1 MNWEKFISNRF
12 YQSSNYQGKYLGIL
26 SMIGMGVGC
35 FAMLVSISV
44 MNGFETLVHEKLKGI
59 EGDIRII
66 GTTNEKD
73 LSDIKGVK
81 GIMPFMERKGIIE
94 VNDLKRVALIKAI
107 DETKMA
113 NFYDINIQGYIPKLG
128 QIVIGKDLAYRLGKD
143 VGDILY
149 VYSPI
154 DQAVGFSLPSKKK
167 LQISGIFSTKILDY
181 DERLVFIPLK
191 DGQNIFKRKLEFDGF
206 DIRTENENGGI
217 VKTELENK
225 LGPEYS
231 IFTWDEQ
238 NKSLVNA
245 MKMERLGTMVVLCL
259 IFLVAAFNL
268 AANLTL
274 ISIQKMKEVGV
285 IRAMGAPIKSIYR
298 IIILLGLKRAGIGL
312 LFGFL
317 IGILLILIQNY
328 FNLIPLPSNVYFI
341 DSLPMVIYMSDILII
356 LGVSLLFIL
365 IASLSSGRK
374 LIKIQIN
381 ESIQW
386 VK

>member
-1 MNWEKFISNRF
+1 MNWERFISDRF
-12 YQSSNYQGKYLGIL
+12 YQSSNYQWKYLGVL

-59 EGDIRII
+59 EGDIRIL
-66 GTTNEKD
+66 GTNNEKD

-81 GIMPFMERKGIIE
+81 DIMPFMERKGIIE

-113 NFYDINIQGYIPKLG
+113 NFYDINIQGNIPKLG

-154 DQAVGFSLPSKKK
+154 DHAVGFSLPFKKK
-167 LQISGIFSTKILDY
+167 LEISGIFSTKILDY

-206 DIRTENENGGI
+206 DIRTENENGDI

-268 AANLTL
+268 AANLTH

-317 IGILLILIQNY
+317 IGILLILIQNH

>member
-1 MNWEKFISNRF
+1 MNWERFISDRF
-12 YQSSNYQGKYLGIL
+12 YKSSNYQGKYLGIL

-59 EGDIRII
+59 EGDIRIV

-73 LSDIKGVK
+73 LFDTKGVK

-113 NFYDINIQGYIPKLG
+113 NFYDINIQGNIPQLG

-154 DQAVGFSLPSKKK
+154 DQAVGFSLPSKNK
-167 LQISGIFSTKILDY
+167 LEISGIFSTKILDY

-206 DIRTENENGGI
+206 DIRTENENGDI

-317 IGILLILIQNY
+317 IGILLILIQNH

-341 DSLPMVIYMSDILII
+341 NSLPMVIYMSDILII

>member
-1 MNWEKFISNRF
+1 MNWERFISDRF
-12 YQSSNYQGKYLGIL
+12 YKSSNYQGKYLGIL

-113 NFYDINIQGYIPKLG
+113 NFYDINIQGNIPKLG

-167 LQISGIFSTKILDY
+167 LEISGIFSTKILDY

-206 DIRTENENGGI
+206 DIRTENENGDI

-317 IGILLILIQNY
+317 IGILLILIQNH

>member
-1 MNWEKFISNRF
+1 MNWERFISDRF
-12 YQSSNYQGKYLGIL
+12 YKSSNYQGKYLGIL

-59 EGDIRII
+59 EGDIRIV

-73 LSDIKGVK
+73 LFDTKGVK

-113 NFYDINIQGYIPKLG
+113 NFYDINIQGNIPKLG

-167 LQISGIFSTKILDY
+167 LEISGIFSTKILDY

-206 DIRTENENGGI
+206 DIRTENENGDI

-317 IGILLILIQNY
+317 IGILLILIQNH

>member
-1 MNWEKFISNRF
+1 MNWERFISDRF
-12 YQSSNYQGKYLGIL
+12 YKSSNYQGKYLGIL

-59 EGDIRII
+59 EGDIRIV

-73 LSDIKGVK
+73 LFDTKGVK

-113 NFYDINIQGYIPKLG
+113 NFYDINIQGNIPKLG

-167 LQISGIFSTKILDY
+167 LEISGIFSTKILDY

-206 DIRTENENGGI
+206 DIRTENENGDI

-317 IGILLILIQNY
+317 IGILLILIQNH
-328 FNLIPLPSNVYFI
+328 FNLIPLPSKVYFI

-356 LGVSLLFIL
+356 LSVSLLFII

>member
-1 MNWEKFISNRF
+1 MNWEKFISDRF
-12 YQSSNYQGKYLGIL
+12 YQSSNFQGKYLGVL

-44 MNGFETLVHEKLKGI
+44 MNGFETLVHQKLKGV
-59 EGDIRII
+59 EGDIRIL
-66 GTTNEKD
+66 GATNEKD
-73 LSDIKGVK
+73 LSVIKGVK
-81 GIMPFMERKGIIE
+81 DIMPFMERKGIIE
-94 VNDLKRVALIKAI
+94 GNDFKRVALIKAI

-113 NFYDINIQGYIPKLG
+113 NFYDINIQGSIPQLG

-149 VYSPI
+149 IYSPI
-154 DQAVGFSLPSKKK
+154 DQAVGLSLPFKNK
-167 LQISGIFSTKILDY
+167 LEISGIFSTKILDY
-181 DERLVFIPLK
+181 DERLVFITLK
-191 DGQNIFKRKLEFDGF
+191 DGQNTFKRKFEFDGY
-206 DIRTENENGGI
+206 DIRTENENGDI
-217 VKTELENK
+217 VKAELENK
-225 LGPEYS
+225 LGSEHF
-231 IFTWDEQ
+231 IFTWDDL

-285 IRAMGAPIKSIYR
+285 IRAMGAPINSIYK

-317 IGILLILIQNY
+317 TGIVLILIQNH

-356 LGVSLLFIL
+356 LAVSILFIL

>member
-1 MNWEKFISNRF
+1 
-12 YQSSNYQGKYLGIL
+12 
-26 SMIGMGVGC
+26 
-35 FAMLVSISV
+35 
-44 MNGFETLVHEKLKGI
+44 
-59 EGDIRII
+59 
-66 GTTNEKD
+66 
-73 LSDIKGVK
+73 
-81 GIMPFMERKGIIE
+81 
-94 VNDLKRVALIKAI
+94 
-107 DETKMA
+107 
-113 NFYDINIQGYIPKLG
+113 
-128 QIVIGKDLAYRLGKD
+128 
-143 VGDILY
+143 
-149 VYSPI
+149 
-154 DQAVGFSLPSKKK
+154 
-167 LQISGIFSTKILDY
+167 
-181 DERLVFIPLK
+181 
-191 DGQNIFKRKLEFDGF
+191 
-206 DIRTENENGGI
+206 
-217 VKTELENK
+217 
-225 LGPEYS
+225 
-231 IFTWDEQ
+231 
-238 NKSLVNA
+238 
-245 MKMERLGTMVVLCL
+245 MVVLCL

-274 ISIQKMKEVGV
+274 ISIQKMKEVCV

-312 LFGFL
+312 LFGFS

>member
-1 MNWEKFISNRF
+1 MNWERFISDRF
-12 YQSSNYQGKYLGIL
+12 YKSSNYQGKYLGIL

-59 EGDIRII
+59 EGDIRIV

-73 LSDIKGVK
+73 LFDTKGVK

-113 NFYDINIQGYIPKLG
+113 NFYDINIQGNIPKLG

-167 LQISGIFSTKILDY
+167 LEISGIFSTKILDY

-206 DIRTENENGGI
+206 DIRTENENGDI

-317 IGILLILIQNY
+317 IGILLILIQNH

-356 LGVSLLFIL
+356 LSVSLLFII

>member
-1 MNWEKFISNRF
+1 
-12 YQSSNYQGKYLGIL
+12 
-26 SMIGMGVGC
+26 
-35 FAMLVSISV
+35 
-44 MNGFETLVHEKLKGI
+44 
-59 EGDIRII
+59 
-66 GTTNEKD
+66 
-73 LSDIKGVK
+73 
-81 GIMPFMERKGIIE
+81 
-94 VNDLKRVALIKAI
+94 
-107 DETKMA
+107 
-113 NFYDINIQGYIPKLG
+113 
-128 QIVIGKDLAYRLGKD
+128 
-143 VGDILY
+143 
-149 VYSPI
+149 
-154 DQAVGFSLPSKKK
+154 
-167 LQISGIFSTKILDY
+167 
-181 DERLVFIPLK
+181 
-191 DGQNIFKRKLEFDGF
+191 
-206 DIRTENENGGI
+206 
-217 VKTELENK
+217 
-225 LGPEYS
+225 
-231 IFTWDEQ
+231 
-238 NKSLVNA
+238 
-245 MKMERLGTMVVLCL
+245 MVVLCL

-312 LFGFL
+312 LFGFS

>member
-1 MNWEKFISNRF
+1 MNWERFISDRF
-12 YQSSNYQGKYLGIL
+12 YKSSNYQGKYLGIL
-26 SMIGMGVGC
+26 SMIGMGVGS

-59 EGDIRII
+59 EGDIRIV

-73 LSDIKGVK
+73 LFDTKGVK

-113 NFYDINIQGYIPKLG
+113 NFYDINIQGNIPKLG

-167 LQISGIFSTKILDY
+167 LEISGIFSTKILDY

-206 DIRTENENGGI
+206 DIRAENENGDI

-317 IGILLILIQNY
+317 IGILLILIQNH

-365 IASLSSGRK
+365 IASLLSGRK

>member
-1 MNWEKFISNRF
+1 MNWERFISDRF
-12 YQSSNYQGKYLGIL
+12 YKSSNYQGKYLGIL

-59 EGDIRII
+59 EGDIRIV

-73 LSDIKGVK
+73 LFDTKGVK

-113 NFYDINIQGYIPKLG
+113 NFYDINIQGNIPKLG

-167 LQISGIFSTKILDY
+167 LEISGIFSTKILDY

-206 DIRTENENGGI
+206 DIRTENENGDI
-217 VKTELENK
+217 VKAELENK

-317 IGILLILIQNY
+317 IGILLILIQNH

-374 LIKIQIN
+374 LITVEIN

>member
-1 MNWEKFISNRF
+1 MNWERFISYRF
-12 YQSSNYQGKYLGIL
+12 YKSSNYQGKYLGIL

-94 VNDLKRVALIKAI
+94 ANDLKRVALIKAI

-167 LQISGIFSTKILDY
+167 LEISGIFSTKILDY
-181 DERLVFIPLK
+181 DESLVFIPLK

-206 DIRTENENGGI
+206 DIRTENENGDI

-317 IGILLILIQNY
+317 IGILLILIQNH